1 MKDWST
7 WGFYETEENEL
18 QFQMILLDI
27 LGIMYASVQR
37 GFEHNLVLFDAR
49 IHEIDR
55 RLNNA
60 QTDVHSHR
68 HGGILFDNTNTII
81 KEDLF
86 ALTERLIGSFIDDQ
100 RFDRH
105 LQET

>member
-1 MKDWST
+1 
-7 WGFYETEENEL
+7 
-18 QFQMILLDI
+18 MILLDI
-27 LGIMYASVQR
+27 LGIVCAGVQR

-60 QTDVHSHR
+60 QADVHFHR
-68 HGGILFDNTNTII
+68 HSGILFDNANTII

-86 ALTERLIGSFIDDQ
+86 ALTESLIGSFIDNQ

-105 LQET
+105 FQET